1 MANRVFLSGRAS
13 SVAVRKSEQGE
24 TTVMFLEVRTNNGL
38 IHVEVVAD
46 ATPSIN
52 FLRTF
57 RAKRPVFITGE
68 LRESDD
74 GRLVVRVVE
83 IEYARPATPRKP
95 NYYGFK
101 QLNPLPLEKFANR

>member
-13 SVAVRKSEQGE
+13 SVAVRKSAHGE

-38 IHVEVVAD
+38 IHVEIVAD
-46 ATPSIN
+46 AAPSIN

-68 LRESDD
+68 LRADGE

-83 IEYARPATPRKP
+83 IDYARPASPRKP

-101 QLNPLPLEKFANR
+101 QVNALPLEKFAAR